1 MPILAR
7 SDNFRRYAA
16 RSATPNDDWLSAL
29 TKIIPVEVIAAYT
42 AAIKL
47 LQGVEASD
55 MRQMVA
61 WIILAVGAVGTVLY
75 MVATWDPDPA
85 VRRQELPHAWP
96 QLIVSLL
103 AFGFWSFTLGGPFEA
118 FPWYAE
124 WLGGVALIVGAFLL
138 TGINKLIGTFSV
150 AG

>member
-7 SDNFRRYAA
+7 ANDFKRYAA
-16 RSATPNDDWLSAL
+16 RAATPDDDWLGAL
-29 TKIIPVEVIAAYT
+29 TKLIPIEVIAAYT

-47 LQGVEASD
+47 LQGVETSN

-85 VRRQELPHAWP
+85 VRRSELAHAWP

-103 AFGFWSFTLGGPFEA
+103 AFGFWAFTLGPPFDA

-124 WLGGVALIVGAFLL
+124 WLGGLALIVGAFLL
-138 TGINKLIGTFSV
+138 TGINKLIGTFSQP
-150 AG
+150 A